1 MASYSFF
8 PSQGIQW
15 RQPRDYSLEQCK
27 GGTMRDEDAIAKM
40 PHLNHVCSGGIKVEK
55 AKILLKVERA
65 MAGDYRTHVDA
76 KKLGYTK
83 T

>member
-1 MASYSFF
+1 
-8 PSQGIQW
+8 
-15 RQPRDYSLEQCK
+15 
-27 GGTMRDEDAIAKM
+27 MRDEDAIAKM